1 MMGPEMIYL
10 VTAIVVGGI
19 VGWLAGLI
27 KGFGFGLIWNMAI
40 GVVGAFI
47 GLWVIPRLG
56 LAPTGDI
63 IGGIIVS
70 AIGAVVLVAIAGLI
84 KRAM

>member
-1 MMGPEMIYL
+1 

-27 KGFGFGLIWNMAI
+27 KGFAFGLIWNIVI
-40 GVVGAFI
+40 GIIGAFVA
-47 GLWVIPRLG
+47 LWLVPRLG
-56 LAPTGDI
+56 FAPTGDI
-63 IGGIIVS
+63 MGGIILS
-70 AIGAVVLVAIAGLI
+70 ATGAVVLVAIAGLI